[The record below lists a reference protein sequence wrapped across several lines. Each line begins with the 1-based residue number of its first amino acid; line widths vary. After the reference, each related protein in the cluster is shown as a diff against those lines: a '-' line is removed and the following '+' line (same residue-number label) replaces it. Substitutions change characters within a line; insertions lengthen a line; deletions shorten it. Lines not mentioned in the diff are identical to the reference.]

1 MENFRV
7 ERRNNTSQEISMSV
21 SPVCE
26 KEGKKIAYVSF
37 PDGTRTA
44 EGQIPL
50 CKINHN
56 QGFDQGEIAQLEI
69 YMKGQLDTLK
79 KMASSVNVADAFM
92 GKTRR
97 IDE

>member
-21 SPVCE
+21 SPVCV
-26 KEGKKIAYVSF
+26 KEGQKIAYVSF
-37 PDGTRTA
+37 TDGTRTA
-44 EGQIPL
+44 EGEIPL
-50 CKINHN
+50 CKIRHN
-56 QGFDQGEIAQLEI
+56 EGFDEGEIAQLEI
-69 YMKGQLDTLK
+69 YMKGELETLK
-79 KMASSVNVADAFM
+79 KMAASVNVADAFM

>member
-37 PDGTRTA
+37 TDGTRTA
-44 EGQIPL
+44 RSTEIPFHIL
-50 CKINHN
+50 LPC
-56 QGFDQGEIAQLEI
+56 L
-69 YMKGQLDTLK
+69 
-79 KMASSVNVADAFM
+79 
-92 GKTRR
+92 
-97 IDE
+97 